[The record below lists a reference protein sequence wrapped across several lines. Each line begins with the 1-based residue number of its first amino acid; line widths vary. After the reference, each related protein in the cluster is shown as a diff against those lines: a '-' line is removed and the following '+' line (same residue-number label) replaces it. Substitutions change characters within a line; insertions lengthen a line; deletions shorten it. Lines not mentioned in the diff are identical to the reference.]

1 MAHWSIEWRN
11 LDRLITNSLMRLQM
25 NDKIKE
31 RLTTLKNDFENGQLQ
46 LIKLQDKQEE
56 LEQQL
61 YRLAGAI
68 QVLEDL
74 LQESKRVA
82 EV

>member
-1 MAHWSIEWRN
+1 
-11 LDRLITNSLMRLQM
+11 M

>member
-1 MAHWSIEWRN
+1 
-11 LDRLITNSLMRLQM
+11 M

-31 RLTTLKNDFENGQLQ
+31 RLNKLKNDFENGQLQ

-74 LQESKRVA
+74 LQESRKVA

>member
-1 MAHWSIEWRN
+1 
-11 LDRLITNSLMRLQM
+11 MRLQM

>member
-1 MAHWSIEWRN
+1 MLLSDTFTHFSFTHSHIV
-11 LDRLITNSLMRLQM
+11 TM

-31 RLTTLKNDFENGQLQ
+31 RLTSLKNDFENGQLQ

-74 LQESKRVA
+74 LQESRKVA